1 MYLFLQSAYSNI
13 LFLIYEDC
21 HSSSLPSPLSTEPS
35 RSKLLDIKLRTR
47 ALEADICLLVIHL
60 VNNASIGLMGILET
74 HPAQLTRQVFDT
86 NFFGVVRLTKAVIPK
101 MKSNREGHIINI
113 SSMAGVNGVPFNSI
127 YSASKFAVEGMSES
141 LAPLLKKFNVK

>member
-1 MYLFLQSAYSNI
+1 MCL
-13 LFLIYEDC
+13 
-21 HSSSLPSPLSTEPS
+21 
-35 RSKLLDIKLRTR
+35 
-47 ALEADICLLVIHL
+47 LLVIHL

-74 HPAQLTRQVFDT
+74 HPSHLTRQVFDT
-86 NFFGVVRLTKAVIPK
+86 NFFGVLRLTKAVVPK
-101 MKSNREGHIINI
+101 MKCNKQGHIINI

>member
-1 MYLFLQSAYSNI
+1 M
-13 LFLIYEDC
+13 
-21 HSSSLPSPLSTEPS
+21 
-35 RSKLLDIKLRTR
+35 
-47 ALEADICLLVIHL
+47 LVIHL

-86 NFFGVVRLTKAVIPK
+86 NFFGVVRLTKAIIPK
-101 MKSNREGHIINI
+101 MKSNKQGHIINI